1 MRQFY
6 VFIQV
11 NPNKEL
17 RELYPLAAQLRD
29 TDSNAVLDQEVIFK
43 DMGHVRSYY
52 NGMLAAWGLS
62 NGYRH
67 GVELTSRGS
76 VERKTALYEN
86 PVNMPYKMSA
96 ILMAKES

>member
-1 MRQFY
+1 MKKFY
-6 VFIQV
+6 VFVQV
-11 NPNKEL
+11 NPSQEL

-29 TDSNAVLDQEVIFK
+29 TESSLPLDQEVGFK

-76 VERKTALYEN
+76 VERKTAVYEN
-86 PVNMPYKMSA
+86 PVNIIYKMSA
-96 ILMAKES
+96 VLMAKE